1 LIRLPFVFVLFMTG
15 NLGKKIESTADR
27 FEYRWRR

>member
-1 LIRLPFVFVLFMTG
+1 MTG